1 MPFLE
6 AENHKDLNLCA
17 VSRMKAEKMSGEW
30 RKGGREIENYI
41 ETTAARWKNLRIQI
55 N

>member
-17 VSRMKAEKMSGEW
+17 VSHKKTGDE
-30 RKGGREIENYI
+30 REMERDEEIDRDNGKKE
-41 ETTAARWKNLRIQI
+41 
-55 N
+55 

>member
-17 VSRMKAEKMSGEW
+17 VSNKKAGEETEMESEE
-30 RKGGREIENYI
+30 REAKEEHNGKK
-41 ETTAARWKNLRIQI
+41 E
-55 N
+55 

>member
-17 VSRMKAEKMSGEW
+17 VSRMKAEKMSGECKEGE
-30 RKGGREIENYI
+30 R
-41 ETTAARWKNLRIQI
+41 
-55 N
+55 